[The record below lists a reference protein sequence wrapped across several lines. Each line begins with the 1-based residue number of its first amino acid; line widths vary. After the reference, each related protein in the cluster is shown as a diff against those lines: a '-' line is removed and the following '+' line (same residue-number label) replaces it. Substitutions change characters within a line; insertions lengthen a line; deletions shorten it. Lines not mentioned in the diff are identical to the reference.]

1 MFCIVLKEGTIS
13 SLAIKL
19 NQKIIKDRC
28 GPVSYKRGE
37 AYFRTGKVT
46 LLKATD
52 RQWSAVVNG
61 AEDFSVKVEA
71 KLTGEI
77 LTECTCPSLA
87 SVDQDCQHVAAVLLA
102 IAEAN
107 RPEAAIPENSLG
119 KNKDE
124 LLTGLFKKQLK
135 RPSGRQLHFETRQV
149 MSAGFICRPTAITG
163 NETMLGIE
171 IEINSTPVKNIRGFL
186 EAVREGKP
194 APSESYQPDLHCFER
209 ETDEVLHLLLTIIE
223 DENALKK
230 TVKETGNSRQKE
242 DGPILVIPPSVFPQM
257 LTLLMKAPLA
267 KLASKGAANN
277 GIFLSA
283 GPLPLQIDLTQTK
296 NGSCV
301 LKIAGLEN
309 IILLESYLAV
319 ITEGKIVQLSK
330 DDCMRLIELKRV
342 LGASD
347 AGAVPIPNSQAEIF
361 LQKVVPGLRNLG
373 NVRMSDGLAN
383 QHQSPP
389 LVAKLYLDRVKNR
402 LLAGLEFHYGKHVI
416 NPLETASTAYHAGIL
431 RESLKEGAIL
441 EVMEEGSFAK
451 TEGGYVLHNE
461 ELEYEF
467 LTHTIPKLE
476 KLVQIYATTAVRNRI
491 FKGPQPPRISVK
503 VKKERTN
510 WLEFSFELKGINE
523 QEIREV
529 LAALEEKRKY
539 YRLKSGALM
548 SLETREFEEIQRFL
562 KAAPVQ
568 IEDWEAPLNLP
579 LIDGLRL
586 IDSAGEGNAFS
597 FEESFRNFLE
607 SIANPSHKTFKIPA
621 AIEPIMRNYQKQGFQ
636 WLKTLASYGFGG
648 VLADDMGLGKTLQ
661 SIAYILSELPE
672 MRRQGLPALIVC
684 PSSVT
689 YNWLNEF
696 MKFAPEI
703 NAVVAD
709 GDRLERRALMKELN
723 GIDVLITSYPLIR
736 KDIHLY
742 ESQSYHCVFFD
753 EAQAF
758 KNPVTQTARAVKK
771 IRAPYRFALTGTPIE
786 NSIEELWSI
795 FHVVFPDLFKGL
807 REYSHLTTKQIAR
820 RVRPFMLR
828 RLKKDVLSELPA
840 KIESVNTAELLPDQ
854 KKLYAAYLAKLRLKT
869 LKHLDKE
876 TIRKNRIKILAGITR
891 LRQICCHPAL
901 FVDGYKGSSA
911 KFEQLLQLVEESK
924 QAGRR
929 VLIFSQFTK
938 MLDLIGKELSAR
950 GIPCF
955 YLDGQTPS
963 EERVKV
969 CERFNSGERDF
980 FLISLK
986 AGGTGLNLAGA
997 DTVILYDLWWNPA
1010 VEEQAADRAYRMG
1023 QKNTV
1028 QVIKLV
1034 SRGTIEEKINELQ
1047 DKKRRLADDLIG
1059 DGESKSMLAL
1069 TEEDIREILRN

>member
-37 AYFRTGKVT
+37 AYFRSGKVT
-46 LLKATD
+46 FRKASD
-52 RQWSAVVNG
+52 RHWSAVVNG
-61 AEDFSVKVEA
+61 AEDFNVKVEA
-71 KLTGEI
+71 KPNGEI
-77 LTECTCPSLA
+77 QTECSCPSLA
-87 SVDQDCQHVAAVLLA
+87 SFDQDCQHVAAVLLA

-107 RPEAAIPENSLG
+107 RPEAAIPANPTE
-119 KNKDE
+119 KHKDE
-124 LLTGLFKKQLK
+124 LLAGLFKKQVK

-149 MSAGFICRPTAITG
+149 LPAGFICRPKPITG
-163 NETMLGIE
+163 RETMLGIE
-171 IEINSTPVKNIRGFL
+171 IEINTTPVKNIRGFL
-186 EAVREGKP
+186 ESVREGKP
-194 APSESYQPDLHCFER
+194 YAQEQYNPNLHCFER
-209 ETDEVLHLLLTIIE
+209 ETDDVLQLLLTILD

-230 TVKETGNSRQKE
+230 TVKESLDSHKSE
-242 DGPILVIPPSVFPQM
+242 DGSILIIPPSAFPQL
-257 LTLLMKAPLA
+257 LTLIMKAPLV
-267 KLASKGAANN
+267 KLGYRGEINN
-277 GIFLSA
+277 GISLSG
-283 GPLPLQIDLTQTK
+283 GPLPLQIDFSQT
-296 NGSCV
+296 NDGSYE

-309 IILLESYLAV
+309 IILLESYRAV
-319 ITEGKIVQLSK
+319 ITEGKIVQLSN
-330 DDCMRLIELKRV
+330 DDILRLIELKRV
-342 LGASD
+342 LGASNS
-347 AGAVPIPNSQAEIF
+347 GTVPVPHSQAEIF

-373 NVRMSDGLAN
+373 IIQISDSLAG

-389 LVAKLYLDRVKNR
+389 LVAKLFLDRVKNR
-402 LLAGLEFHYGKHVI
+402 LLAGLEFHYGNQVI
-416 NPLETASTAYHAGIL
+416 YPLETSGPAYHAGIL
-431 RESLKEGAIL
+431 RETMKEEAIL

-451 TEGGYVLHNE
+451 TEGGYFLHNE

-467 LTHTIPKLE
+467 LYHTIPKLE

-491 FKGPQPPRISVK
+491 FKAPQPPGISVK

-529 LAALEEKRKY
+529 LVALEEKRKY
-539 YRLKSGALM
+539 YRLKSGSLM

-597 FEESFRNFLE
+597 FGVSFRNFLE
-607 SIANPSHKTFKIPA
+607 ELGNPSHKTFEIPS
-621 AIEPIMRNYQKQGFQ
+621 AIEPVMRNYQKQGFQ

-709 GDRLERRALMKELN
+709 GDRVDRIALMKELG

-736 KDIHLY
+736 KDIHTY
-742 ESQSYHCVFFD
+742 ESQIYHCVFFD

-771 IRAPYRFALTGTPIE
+771 IKAPHRFALTGTPIE

-840 KIESVNTAELLPDQ
+840 KIESVNTAELMPDQ

-901 FVDGYKGSSA
+901 FVDDYKGSSA

-938 MLDLIGKELSAR
+938 MLDLIGRELTSR
-950 GIPCF
+950 TIPFF

-1023 QKNTV
+1023 QENTV

-1047 DKKRRLADDLIG
+1047 DKKRRLADGLIG
-1059 DGESKSMLAL
+1059 DGVGKSMPAL
-1069 TEEDIREILRN
+1069 TEEDIRDILRD